1 MKTYAQVMS
10 EGDKKLLAF
19 FEHSDAHYFMR
30 ELMDQKGLD
39 LYTNLD
45 NFVDD
50 EILTLFNDGIMR
62 LINNEPLAHILGYSW
77 FYNRK
82 FSVNSDVLI
91 PRPETEILVE
101 KVLKESQL
109 YFDEENISILDLACG
124 SGAIGITLKLEEPQ
138 YNVSLSD
145 ISKDALVI
153 TNSNKLKLN
162 ADVDVYESDML
173 QTFINENIKFDVI
186 VSNPPYILNNEQLQ
200 ASVYDYEP
208 HLALFGG
215 EDGLDFYRIIL
226 EESKKVLKDKAMI
239 AFEIGYDQKE
249 SLTEEIR
256 KHYPNASIKYY
267 KDYADLDRMIF
278 IFI

>member
-186 VSNPPYILNNEQLQ
+186 VSNPPYILNNEQLE